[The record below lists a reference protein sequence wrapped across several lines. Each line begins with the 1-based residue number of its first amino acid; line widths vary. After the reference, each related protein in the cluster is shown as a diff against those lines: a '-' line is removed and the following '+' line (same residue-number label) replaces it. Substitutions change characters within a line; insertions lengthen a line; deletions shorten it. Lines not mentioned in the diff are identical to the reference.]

1 MLILL
6 QLFAAVNAPCEV
18 NGVTQICPAGLPG
31 APTSSN
37 PTPASLASASE
48 LQTILQIALGIIG
61 AFAVLMITVSGL
73 RYVLS
78 AGDPEKAKRARNG
91 IIYSL
96 VGLAVAIAAEA
107 IVAFVVGRL

>member
-1 MLILL
+1 MISILH
-6 QLFAAVNAPCEV
+6 
-18 NGVTQICPAGLPG
+18 
-31 APTSSN
+31 
-37 PTPASLASASE
+37 SLADTTIQAPST
-48 LQTILQIALGIIG
+48 LPQTTPGVGEPQAILQIALGIIG

-96 VGLAVAIAAEA
+96 VGLAVAVAAEA